1 MPNVKY
7 VVSLEL
13 IKLASL
19 ALLLLLR
26 AAGLTL
32 STSRLI
38 MRRLVDSSQSESLGL
53 LIVGL
58 IWLLGGIVLGVL
70 VVFVALGWLRL

>member
-7 VVSLEL
+7 VVPEL
-13 IKLASL
+13 TKLASL

-26 AAGLTL
+26 TIGLTI
-32 STSRLI
+32 STSRLM
-38 MRRLVDSSQSESLGL
+38 MRRLVDSPQSESLAL

-58 IWLLGGIVLGVL
+58 VWLLGGIVLGVL
-70 VVFVALGWLRL
+70 VVFVALGWLKL

>member
-1 MPNVKY
+1 MSNVKY

-32 STSRLI
+32 STSRLM

-58 IWLLGGIVLGVL
+58 VWLLGGIVLGVL

>member
-1 MPNVKY
+1 MPNVKH

-26 AAGLTL
+26 AAGLIL
-32 STSRLI
+32 STSRLM

-58 IWLLGGIVLGVL
+58 VWLLGGIVLGVL

>member
-1 MPNVKY
+1 MSNVKY

-26 AAGLTL
+26 TAGLTL
-32 STSRLI
+32 STSRLM

-58 IWLLGGIVLGVL
+58 VWLLGGIALGVL
-70 VVFVALGWLRL
+70 AVFVALGWLRL

>member
-7 VVSLEL
+7 VISLKL

-26 AAGLTL
+26 TAGLTL
-32 STSRLI
+32 STSRLM

-58 IWLLGGIVLGVL
+58 VWLLGGIVLGVL